1 VVEVKEALCIKDVIN
16 IGNSRISVA
25 FYNVRTYPV
34 YIEDDGR
41 SIWAFNEKG
50 STKCY
55 VILKRLISSLTIIL
69 VSLTEIVTDE
79 KQIRVNQSQ
88 HS

>member
-1 VVEVKEALCIKDVIN
+1 MVAVKEALCTNDVIN

-25 FYNVRTYPV
+25 FYKGRSYPV

-50 STKCY
+50 IDQMLRDFETPDTFFDNHFS
-55 VILKRLISSLTIIL
+55 
-69 VSLTEIVTDE
+69 IVD
-79 KQIRVNQSQ
+79 
-88 HS
+88 